1 MGVDAEEFNRGR
13 CTWLLLLLSPR
24 TLSADVLVVH
34 TAGDSFTLL
43 SMMDEGMVAAGSN
56 GCTQRI
62 TQFLLIYITDKKN
75 FSIN

>member
-13 CTWLLLLLSPR
+13 CTLLLLLSPR

-34 TAGDSFTLL
+34 TEGDSFTLL
-43 SMMDEGMVAAGSN
+43 SMMDTGMIAAGSN
-56 GCTQRI
+56 GCLQRI

-75 FSIN
+75 FGIN